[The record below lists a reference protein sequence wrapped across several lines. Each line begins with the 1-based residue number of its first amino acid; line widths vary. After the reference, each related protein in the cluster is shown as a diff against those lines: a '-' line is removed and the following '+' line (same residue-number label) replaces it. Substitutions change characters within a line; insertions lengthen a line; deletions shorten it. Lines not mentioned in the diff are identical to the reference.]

1 MNRLTQWLPFPL
13 SDGQSFF
20 IWWKS
25 ELAFL
30 VPSVLRRWW
39 DGRQTRLLVW
49 LAGKEVVLWLDAGGR
64 GRPIER
70 FQLDETSPAVVQGTL
85 TKSGAVEVEK
95 VLFLPPERIM
105 RRSVTLPL
113 AARDDF
119 LQVIGYELDRYTPF
133 KANVLYY
140 DARLVDGNAPGAS
153 IQVEFVAVLR
163 STLDSLLDRLQD
175 MGLLPDVVEVAP
187 HAGAGVSRKRYF
199 NLLPLRYRQRRGST
213 PRILTAVFATVLSV
227 SLIAVGALPTVLDNR
242 FLDELRDEQ
251 RRLNQTSRTVEN
263 LREQAQNLQR
273 AAAFVLDKKIG
284 NPSALAV
291 LQDISQ
297 RLPDQAW
304 VASLQIRERRI
315 EMQGQ
320 ATSASALIA
329 LLEASPY
336 LNNTAFL
343 SPVTPDPA
351 SGQERFRLGA
361 DLVAPEGGDDY
372 RRISS
377 AAPDEE
383 DAGEDDTADGEPEFP
398 QGEPSGEEADDTE

>member
-1 MNRLTQWLPFPL
+1 MNRFAKLVPFALPE
-13 SDGQSFF
+13 DKSFF
-20 IWWKS
+20 AWWKG

-30 VPSVLRRWW
+30 VPEAFRLWWRRRQARLLILPAGEDIELRLWTVEGARFVDKRRLEEAGPALLANVLAEHGAQEVERVLLLPPDRVLRR
-39 DGRQTRLLVW
+39 TV
-49 LAGKEVVLWLDAGGR
+49 
-64 GRPIER
+64 
-70 FQLDETSPAVVQGTL
+70 S
-85 TKSGAVEVEK
+85 
-95 VLFLPPERIM
+95 LPPATRENL
-105 RRSVTLPL
+105 S
-113 AARDDF
+113 
-119 LQVIGYELDRYTPF
+119 QVVGYELDRFTPF
-133 KANVLYY
+133 KANALYH
-140 DARLVDGNAPGAS
+140 DVRPLSDGAPGEALR
-153 IQVEFVAVLR
+153 VEFVAVLR
-163 STLDSLLDRLQD
+163 EELDAALQSLENA
-175 MGLLPDVVEVAP
+175 GLLPERVDVQSAD
-187 HAGAGVSRKRYF
+187 GVYRDGGF
-199 NLLPLRYRQRRGST
+199 DLLPLRYRQRGGSL

-251 RRLNQTSRTVEN
+251 RRLNQASRTVEA

-320 ATSASALIA
+320 AASASALIA

-361 DLVAPEGGDDY
+361 DLAAPAAGDDY

-377 AAPDEE
+377 AAPEE
-383 DAGEDDTADGEPEFP
+383 DGGEDGATDD
-398 QGEPSGEEADDTE
+398 EADLPPEETPSEAGDGTE

>member
-1 MNRLTQWLPFPL
+1 VNRFAKFVPFTLPEEK
-13 SDGQSFF
+13 SFF
-20 IWWKS
+20 AWWKD

-30 VPSVLRRWW
+30 IPDALRSWWRRRQARLLILLEGEEIELRLWTVESTGFVDRRRLEEAGPALIHDLLAERGAEEVERVLLLPPGRVLRRI
-39 DGRQTRLLVW
+39 V
-49 LAGKEVVLWLDAGGR
+49 
-64 GRPIER
+64 
-70 FQLDETSPAVVQGTL
+70 SM
-85 TKSGAVEVEK
+85 
-95 VLFLPPERIM
+95 PP
-105 RRSVTLPL
+105 
-113 AARDDF
+113 AAREN
-119 LQVIGYELDRYTPF
+119 LSQVIGYELDRFTPF
-133 KANVLYY
+133 KPSALYH
-140 DARLVDGNAPGAS
+140 DVRILSDGAPGEALRA
-153 IQVEFVAVLR
+153 EFVAVLR
-163 STLDSLLDRLQD
+163 EELDAALLSLENA
-175 MGLLPDVVEVAP
+175 GLLPERVDVQSAN
-187 HAGAGVSRKRYF
+187 GVYRDGGF
-199 NLLPLRYRQRRGST
+199 DLLPVRYRQRRGSM
-213 PRILTAVFATVLSV
+213 PRTLTAVFAAVLSV
-227 SLIAVGALPTVLDNR
+227 SLMAFGALPTWLDNR
-242 FLDELRDEQ
+242 FLDGLRDEQ
-251 RRLNQTSRTVEN
+251 RRLNQASKTVEN

-320 ATSASALIA
+320 AASASALIA

-361 DLVAPEGGDDY
+361 DLAAPAEGDDY

-377 AAPDEE
+377 AVPGDEATDEDPTADEE
-383 DAGEDDTADGEPEFP
+383 SDLPPEDIPSEEDDGAE
-398 QGEPSGEEADDTE
+398 

>member
-1 MNRLTQWLPFPL
+1 MNFLAKLIPFALPEEK
-13 SDGQSFF
+13 SFF
-20 IWWKS
+20 AWWKD

-30 VPSVLRRWW
+30 VPEVLRLWW
-39 DGRQTRLLVW
+39 RRRQARLLI
-49 LAGKEVVLWLDAGGR
+49 LLEGEDIELRLWTVEGA
-64 GRPIER
+64 R
-70 FQLDETSPAVVQGTL
+70 FVDKRRLEETSPAL
-85 TKSGAVEVEK
+85 LANALAEHGAKEVER
-95 VLFLPPERIM
+95 VLLLPPSRVLRRIVSM
-105 RRSVTLPL
+105 PP
-113 AARDDF
+113 AAREN
-119 LQVIGYELDRYTPF
+119 LAQVIGFELDRFTPF
-133 KANVLYY
+133 KANALYH
-140 DARLVDGNAPGAS
+140 DVRPLADGAS
-153 IQVEFVAVLR
+153 GEALRVEFVAVLR
-163 STLDSLLDRLQD
+163 EELDAVLQSLENA
-175 MGLLPDVVEVAP
+175 GLLPERVDVQA
-187 HAGAGVSRKRYF
+187 ADGLFRDGGF
-199 NLLPLRYRQRRGST
+199 DLLPSRYRQRGGST
-213 PRILTAVFATVLSV
+213 PRILTAVFATLLSV
-227 SLIAVGALPTVLDNR
+227 SLIAVGALPTLQDNR

-251 RRLNQTSRTVEN
+251 RRLNQASRTVEN

-320 ATSASALIA
+320 AASASSLIA

-336 LNNTAFL
+336 LKNTAFL

-383 DAGEDDTADGEPEFP
+383 DSEDSATQDEEPDSPQEEPPGEEDDGAE
-398 QGEPSGEEADDTE
+398 